1 MHVYPNKEILNDF
14 GYSIEEKPRTCVI
27 ASRTFSNLNLN
38 SNLFNDN
45 IDFLIYSVEPYQVD
59 YPNIYSQEFSLSFV
73 INHIKLVK
81 SYEKLTTLVLVG
93 PILFNFI
100 ISTNDIPDYFLLTEL
115 DSEEPTQHEVGE
127 IDLEKV
133 TQLYQLEFT
142 SQDFVNNF
150 GVWRLKVYKKIIL

>member
-1 MHVYPNKEILNDF
+1 MMFKIIQRTDYFFNRSICNVANKQYDRCLLDF
-14 GYSIEEKPRTCVI
+14 FIRS
-27 ASRTFSNLNLN
+27 FN
-38 SNLFNDN
+38 SY
-45 IDFLIYSVEPYQVD
+45 I
-59 YPNIYSQEFSLSFV
+59 
-73 INHIKLVK
+73 
-81 SYEKLTTLVLVG
+81 
-93 PILFNFI
+93 FNFI

-150 GVWRLKVYKKIIL
+150 GVWRFKVYKKIIL